1 MFLSKKNWT
10 CWADVIPGEKY
21 WWQYS
26 LEVSASRWAI
36 SRVVSGGA
44 GRAGGGEV
52 AVAAVGVVEGGVGER
67 VMVMSIATREM
78 GCGGD
83 FLKEEDL
90 GVKPTS
96 AGRLVHP
103 SMCVLV
109 RQSVGSEQGWPW
121 GEFSCRYKRG
131 CF

>member
-1 MFLSKKNWT
+1 
-10 CWADVIPGEKY
+10 VIPRGEEY

-44 GRAGGGEV
+44 GRAGEGEV
-52 AVAAVGVVEGGVGER
+52 AIAAVGVVEGGVGER
-67 VMVMSIATREM
+67 VMVMSMATREM
-78 GCGGD
+78 GCGGS
-83 FLKEEDL
+83 FLKEEGL

-103 SMCVLV
+103 SMCV
-109 RQSVGSEQGWPW
+109 SCETEC
-121 GEFSCRYKRG
+121 GE
-131 CF
+131 